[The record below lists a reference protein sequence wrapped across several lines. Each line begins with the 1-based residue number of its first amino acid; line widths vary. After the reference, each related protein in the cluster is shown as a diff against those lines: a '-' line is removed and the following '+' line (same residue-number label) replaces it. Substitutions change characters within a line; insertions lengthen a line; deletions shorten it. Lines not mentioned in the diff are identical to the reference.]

1 MTGDTPDDLQT
12 ERPVAAGPDD
22 DAPTSLGRRAF
33 IGVVGLGLTSLAWG
47 GAFSDLLSKS
57 TKVLP
62 EGVRKAVPF
71 GQGWR
76 IYWVNKPFPVFRAA
90 SWRLKVDGLV
100 EEPLDLGWEEFLALP
115 QRDQV
120 SDFHCV
126 TGWSVDDVR
135 WHGVG
140 LADILARVKPLPEA
154 KGLEFISYE
163 EPYIDTLT
171 LEQASMPDIML
182 AHRMGGEPLPQ
193 EHGAP
198 VRVVI
203 PKMYGY
209 KGVKWLAHI
218 RVVDTLE
225 PGYWE
230 VRGYDTDAWV
240 DDSNGL

>member
-1 MTGDTPDDLQT
+1 MTDPSPESLESAPRDD
-12 ERPVAAGPDD
+12 EPSP
-22 DAPTSLGRRAF
+22 LGRRAF
-33 IGVVGLGLTSLAWG
+33 LGLVGFGLSALAWG
-47 GAFSDLLSKS
+47 GAATDLLSRG
-57 TKVLP
+57 TEALP

-76 IYWVNKPFPVFRAA
+76 IYWVNKPFPVFNA
-90 SWRLKVDGLV
+90 STWRLRVTGLV
-100 EEPLDLGWEEFLALP
+100 EEPLDLSWDEFLALP

-135 WHGVG
+135 WTGVA
-140 LADILARVKPLPEA
+140 LSALMERVRPLSTA
-154 KGLEFISYE
+154 TVIEFVSYE

-171 LEQASMPDIML
+171 MKQARQMTDVML
-182 AHRMGGEPLPQ
+182 AHRMGGEPLPR

-203 PKMYGY
+203 PPMYGY
-209 KGVKWLAHI
+209 KGVKWLKEI
-218 RVVDTLE
+218 RFVDRLE

-230 VRGYDTDAWV
+230 QRGYDADAWV
-240 DDSNGL
+240 DGSNGL